1 MGLAYQNI
9 GDIPTEPTDRVAVV
23 KLSNIE
29 GGLEANVPDSA
40 DLYLGGS
47 VYAILGADEEN
58 PDCKGDEISPGTY
71 SEELD
76 DLQRIPGLKIAISK
90 EKLQQYS
97 GQTVLLRYQTIGESG
112 YTMSSPPLQ
121 LRIEP

>member
-9 GDIPTEPTDRVAVV
+9 GVIPTHPTDGVVVV
-23 KLSNIE
+23 KLSKL
-29 GGLEANVPDSA
+29 GDGLEADVPDSA

-58 PDCKGDEISPGTY
+58 PDCTGDEISPGTY
-71 SEELD
+71 NEELD
-76 DLQRIPGLKIAISK
+76 DLQRIPGLKITLSR
-90 EKLQQYS
+90 EKLEKFS

-112 YTMSSPPLQ
+112 FTMSSPPLK
-121 LRIEP
+121 LSIEP

>member
-1 MGLAYQNI
+1 MGSAKLNI
-9 GDIPTEPTDRVAVV
+9 GEIPIAPTDRVVVV
-23 KLSNIE
+23 KLSSLE
-29 GGLEANVPDSA
+29 EGLEADVPDAA

-58 PDCKGDEISPGTY
+58 PDCKGDEVSPATY

-76 DLQRIPGLKIAISK
+76 DLQRIPGLKVSISR
-90 EKLQQYS
+90 EKLQNYS

-112 YTMSSPPLQ
+112 FTMSSPPLK